1 MYKTQ
6 ILKVALIGIAI
17 AGFNLTGCSKDN
29 IDINIENTIGNKT
42 DPNGNSSGGNSGD
55 TTSTAT
61 KQTKMLYTADL
72 ISLQTK
78 ATTTSEFP
86 ANRLVTIFAYSAGT
100 KVTSQEY
107 TSGTTAGTLSPS
119 NGTDMQLATGTYSLY
134 SVGINKA
141 TTTPPAFTSSTS
153 MNVINGTDYIWWSTT
168 GVVIEGQGSYS
179 QKVTYEHCCAQIV
192 VKVDTANS
200 VSIASCSGMTIT
212 PTNDTNSTWN
222 LLTGDIATS
231 TTLSSDSVAMGVT
244 IALGEIVSQY
254 IMVPYSGTTNLSCSF
269 TLILDGESTARS
281 YHVSLPYYSGNFTAG
296 NSYVYTLEL
305 TQSGI
310 EFIDV
315 EIDNWVDVTVNST
328 PIIPSQVS

>member
-119 NGTDMQLATGTYSLY
+119 NGTDMQLATGTYS
-134 SVGINKA
+134 
-141 TTTPPAFTSSTS
+141 
-153 MNVINGTDYIWWSTT
+153 
-168 GVVIEGQGSYS
+168 
-179 QKVTYEHCCAQIV
+179 
-192 VKVDTANS
+192 
-200 VSIASCSGMTIT
+200 
-212 PTNDTNSTWN
+212 
-222 LLTGDIATS
+222 
-231 TTLSSDSVAMGVT
+231 
-244 IALGEIVSQY
+244 
-254 IMVPYSGTTNLSCSF
+254 
-269 TLILDGESTARS
+269 
-281 YHVSLPYYSGNFTAG
+281 
-296 NSYVYTLEL
+296 
-305 TQSGI
+305 
-310 EFIDV
+310 
-315 EIDNWVDVTVNST
+315 
-328 PIIPSQVS
+328 